1 MMMNPIDL
9 IMQRFGGVQNLMTQV
24 NNMQQQFFIRG
35 IDPRNKVQEIMN
47 SGQMTQ
53 EQFNFFGSIADAI
66 SRMRYH

>member
-1 MMMNPIDL
+1 MMNPIDL
-9 IMQRFGGVQNLMTQV
+9 IMQRFGGVQNLMAQV
-24 NNMQQQFFIRG
+24 NNMQQQFLMRG

-66 SRMRYH
+66 SRMRHY